1 MNKLIKL
8 DFVPFSTDLGLL
20 ALRAW
25 FGLSLFGIHGLAK
38 LKAFGP
44 TITYFQE
51 KMGFPAPLSSAAILA
66 ESVFALLLVLGVGT
80 RWAALFIAVTMSVA
94 FFKVHG
100 AVLEQGNPGSGE
112 LAFLYLGGAI
122 ALLIAGAGRYSVD
135 AKLGSSSA
143 S

>member
-20 ALRAW
+20 VLRVW
-25 FGLSLFGIHGLAK
+25 FGLSMFGIHGLAK
-38 LKAFGP
+38 LKNFGG
-44 TITYFQE
+44 TVSMFQE
-51 KMGFPAPLSSAAILA
+51 KMGFPAPLGAAAVLA
-66 ESVFALLLVLGVGT
+66 ESVFALLLVLGLGT
-80 RWAALFIAVTMSVA
+80 RWAAAFLAVTMSVA

-112 LAFLYLGGAI
+112 MAFLYLGAAV